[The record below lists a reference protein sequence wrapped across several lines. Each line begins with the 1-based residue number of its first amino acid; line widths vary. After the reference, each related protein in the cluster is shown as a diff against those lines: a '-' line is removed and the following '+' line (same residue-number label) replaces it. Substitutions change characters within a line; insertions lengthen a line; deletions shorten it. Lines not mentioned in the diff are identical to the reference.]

1 MTQSVDCDVL
11 VIGGGATGA
20 GVMYDLALRGLR
32 VVLAEQNDLCTG
44 TSGRYHG
51 LLHSGGRYAVR
62 DPESAREC
70 IEENRILRRIVP
82 HAIEDTGG
90 FFVTTPDDDPTYAD
104 TWLKACHA
112 CGIEAA
118 EISIAQMLKEE
129 PALNPAITRAFRVPD
144 ASSDS
149 FDMLTALG
157 AAIQAQGGTV
167 LTYHEVVGLT
177 VAGGKVTGATV
188 RNRRMGDE
196 RR

>member
-70 IEENRILRRIVP
+70 IEENRILRKIVP
-82 HAIEDTGG
+82 HAIEATGG
-90 FFVTTPDDDPTYAD
+90 LFVQTPDDDPTYAD
-104 TWLKACHA
+104 QWATACRTA
-112 CGIEAA
+112 GIETE
-118 EISIAQMLKEE
+118 EISVGRMLKEE
-129 PALNPAITRAFRVPD
+129 SALNPAITRAFHVPD
-144 ASSDS
+144 AS
-149 FDMLTALG
+149 
-157 AAIQAQGGTV
+157 
-167 LTYHEVVGLT
+167 
-177 VAGGKVTGATV
+177 
-188 RNRRMGDE
+188 
-196 RR
+196 